1 MPGLLDFIRDPE
13 SQKRVGRGL
22 LDAANRGLVANT
34 LGGPV
39 DMATALAN
47 LGVAGVGYAGH
58 KAGLLK
64 TPPDLIDPATVP
76 GSSEWIGKKMERGG
90 MVSQDRNPVAEAGF
104 SMLAPVAYKGAQKA
118 GGLLFN
124 AEQRAMQNLAQPS
137 TMQMQGQRGAI
148 VWHGSPHKFD
158 KFDASKIGTGEGA
171 QAYGHGLYLAESP
184 EVAQSYRAAVSAEK
198 GRAFGLD
205 DGPTKGIATLI
216 AARGRDGETLARKA
230 YASLGDQLE
239 PTIAAARQAVD
250 GGSSLYK
257 VDLPDEVIAKML
269 DWDKPLSQQP
279 PEVQKAL
286 NSPQVSQMIDNLK
299 KSGHLVFYAII
310 NCLTDIITRNLIPFK
325 FKKAF

>member
-76 GSSEWIGKKMERGG
+76 GSSEWIGKKMERAG

-124 AEQRAMQNLAQPS
+124 AEQKAAQNLAQPS
-137 TMQMQGQRGAI
+137 TMRQAGQRGVI
-148 VWHGSPHKFD
+148 DFGSGATRDEKRQIIRQMAEDAAQRFRANG
-158 KFDASKIGTGEGA
+158 FDAKVEHSGSAAGPSSYLSIFDPQTGRSIKYPLRFSDHSKGPFNA
-171 QAYGHGLYLAESP
+171 QFVNEVSSADDIDLFVKMADDMRALGPSDYMRSTQLA
-184 EVAQSYRAAVSAEK
+184 AQS
-198 GRAFGLD
+198 
-205 DGPTKGIATLI
+205 
-216 AARGRDGETLARKA
+216 
-230 YASLGDQLE
+230 
-239 PTIAAARQAVD
+239 AAAKKAATMQLRYDRAVMKRD
-250 GGSSLYK
+250 AG
-257 VDLPDEVIAKML
+257 E
-269 DWDKPLSQQP
+269 PLSNS
-279 PEVQKAL
+279 ERSAIEWFEGLKA
-286 NSPQVSQMIDNLK
+286 P
-299 KSGHLVFYAII
+299 
-310 NCLTDIITRNLIPFK
+310 
-325 FKKAF
+325 